1 MRQSFLGLIV
11 LGLSVLVALTSSA
24 QSVVAPSAL
33 TGAVTSVEEKK
44 MEGVLV
50 SAKREGS
57 NKIVTVVSN
66 ADGTYS
72 FPRNRLEPGQYN
84 ISIRAVGY
92 VLQAASSKVAV
103 SADTTAHLDLN
114 LRKSNVLELALQM
127 TDPEWLLSYP
137 LDDKTKFDVFK
148 DCSRCHSL
156 QRPSMSTYSAEQMAW
171 VMKRMVYSA
180 GSTPMTFQLPPEQTA
195 TWGRAEWGEPSAT
208 HRKQGEAVAAIN
220 LHNGTW
226 KYDLKTLPRPKG
238 KETQVIYTTWEL
250 PVTMRPHDTRI
261 GLDGSIWFN
270 HFDDNALGRL
280 NPKTGEV
287 KVWRWPYR
295 AKLGSFEPT
304 GARTMMGPDKQG
316 RFYIGNQAQSGVV
329 VFDPTTEKFEF
340 HDPPGGGEMIDV
352 SASNIDGYAWRA
364 GGGGAYQIDLKTW
377 EYKALKA
384 SKPAPAYDIA
394 ADPQN
399 NLFGAGRTS
408 TYVWR
413 VDAKTGE
420 FSYYDIPEKPRGV
433 GGLGGGM
440 RRGITDAKGRLWWG
454 GFDGNFVGLLDP
466 TLPKGKEVKLY
477 EVPFPWFFPYDAQYD
492 ERGYTWTGGI
502 YADRVARLQLDSG
515 EWTFYLLPFQANIRD
530 INLQP
535 PRDGGLSGLWI
546 GHTHQGM
553 ITLVEPLAK

>member
-1 MRQSFLGLIV
+1 MKTFFVASILLALTIFAAP
-11 LGLSVLVALTSSA
+11 LVA
-24 QSVVAPSAL
+24 QSAL
-33 TGAVTSVEEKK
+33 TGTVTSVEEPR

-50 SAKREGS
+50 SAKRAGS
-57 NKIVTVVSN
+57 NKIITVVSN
-66 ADGTYS
+66 AEGAYS
-72 FPRNRLEPGQYN
+72 FPRNKLEPGRYD

-92 VLQAASSKVAV
+92 VIPGAASMPVNV
-103 SADTTAHLDLN
+103 TADTSARLDLK
-114 LRKSNVLELALQM
+114 LRKSNILELSMQLS
-127 TDPEWLLSYP
+127 DPEWLMSYP
-137 LDDKTKFDVFK
+137 LDDKTKYDVFK

-156 QRPSMSTYSAEQMAW
+156 QRASMSTYNTDQMAW

-180 GSTPMTFQLPPEQTA
+180 GSTPMTFQLPAEQTA

-208 HRKQGEAVAAIN
+208 HKRQAEAVTAIN
-220 LHNGTW
+220 LHQGMW

-238 KETQVIYTTWEL
+238 KATQVVYTTWEL

-261 GLDGSIWFN
+261 GLDGNIWFN

-280 NPKTGEV
+280 NPTTGEV
-287 KVWRWPYR
+287 KTWKWPYR
-295 AKLGSFEPT
+295 AKPGSFEPT

-340 HDPPGGGEMIDV
+340 QNPPGGGEMIDV
-352 SASNIDGYAWRA
+352 SASHVDGKAWRA

-384 SKPAPAYDIA
+384 EKPATAYDIA

-399 NLFGAGRTS
+399 NLWGAGRAS
-408 TYVWR
+408 TFVWR
-413 VDAKTGE
+413 VDAKTGQ
-420 FSYYDIPEKPRGV
+420 FTYYDIPAQPRGI
-433 GGLGGGM
+433 GGGGGGM
-440 RRGITDAKGRLWWG
+440 RRGISDAKGRLWWG
-454 GFDGNFVGLLDP
+454 GFDGNFVGMVDP
-466 TLPKGKEVKLY
+466 TQPKGKEMKLY
-477 EVPFPWFFPYDAQYD
+477 EVPFPWFFPYDAHYD

-530 INLQP
+530 VNLQP
-535 PRDGGLSGLWI
+535 AKDGGLSGLWI